1 MDFKG
6 KKIVIIGM
14 GKTGIA
20 AARFLGK
27 QGAKVVVT
35 DEKSFDQW
43 DGEFKQIAKEKW
55 LKIGDYKASVLKG
68 ANMVVPSPGVPPDND
83 LLIEARKKNISVVS
97 EIELAYRFVK
107 VPIIAVTGTNG
118 KTTTTTLLGEIL
130 QSSGTKTFIGGNI
143 GNPLIEY
150 AETSQEDDFIVAE
163 ISSFQLQWIEK
174 FRPFIAILL
183 NITCDHINYH
193 GSFDEYRR
201 IKARI
206 FANQIKT
213 DFAILNAA
221 DQEQDSIADATYA
234 QILKFSSND
243 VLPRGIFI
251 KNNNIVLRMPGT
263 PDTPDTNEEKYP
275 LSIINLPGLHNV
287 ENVMAAI
294 MAARLCGCS
303 QENIITT
310 VTAFRGLPHRIEFA
324 GEKNSI
330 KFYDDSKG
338 TNVGS
343 VARALETFAQPVIL
357 LLGGRDKD
365 GDFESL
371 KPLLKTKAK
380 KIILFGE
387 ARDRIASLIGENMS
401 VLKKT
406 GLREAIQSA
415 YKDAQSGDVVLLSP
429 GCASFDEFAN
439 YKERGDFFKDE
450 VRNL

>member
-1 MDFKG
+1 MNLTG
-6 KKIVIIGM
+6 KKIVVIGM

-27 QGAKVVVT
+27 QGAKVIVT
-35 DEKSFDQW
+35 DEQPIDQW
-43 DGEFKQIAKEKW
+43 GEEFKQIATEKW
-55 LKIGDYKASVLKG
+55 LEIGNYNTRILTG
-68 ANMVVPSPGVPPDND
+68 ACIVVPSPGVPPGND
-83 LLIEARKKNISVVS
+83 LLVEAQKKNIPVIS
-97 EIELAYRFVK
+97 EIEIAYRFLK
-107 VPIIAVTGTNG
+107 VPVIAVTGTNG

-130 QSSGTKTFIGGNI
+130 KYSGKKTFVGGNI

-150 AETSQEDDFIVAE
+150 VEGSQKDDFIVAE

-174 FRPFIAILL
+174 FRPFIAVLL

-193 GSFDEYRR
+193 GSFAEYRR
-201 IKARI
+201 IKTRV
-206 FANQIKT
+206 FANQTKA

-221 DQEQDSIADATYA
+221 DTEQEEMDRIINA
-234 QILKFSSND
+234 QVIKFSSKR
-243 VLPRGIFI
+243 VLQKGIFI
-251 KNNNIVLRMPGT
+251 KKNNIVLRMPGAK
-263 PDTPDTNEEKYP
+263 EEQYP

-294 MAARLCGCS
+294 MAARICSCS
-303 QENIITT
+303 QENIIAA
-310 VTAFRGLPHRIEFA
+310 VTDFRGLPHRIEFA

-343 VARALETFAQPVIL
+343 VVRALETFAKPVIL

-365 GDFESL
+365 GDFETL
-371 KPLLKTKAK
+371 KPLLAAKAK
-380 KIILFGE
+380 KVILFGE
-387 ARDRIASLIGENMS
+387 ARNRIASLIGKDMAA
-401 VLKKT
+401 LKKAK
-406 GLREAIQSA
+406 LREAIESA
-415 YKDAQSGDVVLLSP
+415 YKNAQPGDIILLSP

-439 YKERGDFFKDE
+439 YKERGNFFKDV